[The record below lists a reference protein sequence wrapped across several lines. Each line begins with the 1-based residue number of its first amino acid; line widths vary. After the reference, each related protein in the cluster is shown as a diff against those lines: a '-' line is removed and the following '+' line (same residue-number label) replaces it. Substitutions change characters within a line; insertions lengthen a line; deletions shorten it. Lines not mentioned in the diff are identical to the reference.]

1 MEKEPRV
8 NLQIVLEAQQ
18 AGQGEEEGV
27 EGAGGHENGGDVDG
41 GVPQL
46 FILIVLIVFS
56 SFTDSCFRLLEGDDP
71 ATITFLVL
79 SLLQTFMTIILA
91 TIGSINIRKGG
102 QLDVKSKIV
111 LGLSVSCQLMARLW
125 TMVLIAS
132 AVIVPSKIFYDTN
145 PISLTSTII
154 LLVLPIPIFWV
165 STLLL
170 HAWLN
175 TDFYL
180 LSPKNTLIHLLSST
194 WITVPVM
201 QMEERDQ
208 KHKGREL
215 FFELLLAGINLVG
228 TSAALAITIG
238 AKLVDALL
246 FLILPPL
253 FLHLAGCGLMLL
265 FEKTVHPWRDLG
277 KERERHCWGKLQG
290 TARGIKAEPTLWEEV
305 SVTLDKL
312 QCSLELSQGGKEKSE
327 VEQQPK
333 EVALSLCFQ
342 LFVLMNIVIM
352 IPFL

>member
-1 MEKEPRV
+1 
-8 NLQIVLEAQQ
+8 
-18 AGQGEEEGV
+18 
-27 EGAGGHENGGDVDG
+27 
-41 GVPQL
+41 
-46 FILIVLIVFS
+46 
-56 SFTDSCFRLLEGDDP
+56 
-71 ATITFLVL
+71 
-79 SLLQTFMTIILA
+79 MTIILA

-125 TMVLIAS
+125 TMVLIAA
-132 AVIVPSKIFYDTN
+132 AVIVPGKIFYDTN
-145 PISLTSTII
+145 PISLTSTVI
-154 LLVLPIPIFWV
+154 LLVLPIPIFWA

-170 HAWLN
+170 HACLN

-194 WITVPVM
+194 WITVPVR

-238 AKLVDALL
+238 AKFVDALL

-253 FLHLAGCGLMLL
+253 LLHLAGCGLMLL

-290 TARGIKAEPTLWEEV
+290 TKRGIQTEPTIWEQV
-305 SVTLDKL
+305 S
-312 QCSLELSQGGKEKSE
+312 LSR
-327 VEQQPK
+327 
-333 EVALSLCFQ
+333 
-342 LFVLMNIVIM
+342 
-352 IPFL
+352 